1 MTRIT
6 RSQRLKPQ
14 HWMLSRKYM
23 IGKIIAIANQKG
35 GVAKTTTAINIATSM
50 AAIGK
55 KTLIIDFD
63 PQGNAT
69 TGLGVEKTND
79 GFNTISEALLGDA
92 DINDCIFAS
101 EIKGL
106 SIIPADMTLSA
117 VEIEIERTET
127 YHFILKTAI
136 SSIKEHFDICFIDCP
151 PSLGF
156 LTVNALSAAHSILIP
171 LQCEFYALEGLAH
184 LLQTHHMITQ
194 NINHDLKIEGI
205 VLTMYDKRNKLT
217 EQVEDDVR
225 SFLSTAV
232 YNTVIPRNVKLS
244 EAPSHGKPVLIYDV
258 NCSGSLA
265 YIELAKEMLAKN
277 VLAA

>member
-1 MTRIT
+1 
-6 RSQRLKPQ
+6 
-14 HWMLSRKYM
+14 
-23 IGKIIAIANQKG
+23 
-35 GVAKTTTAINIATSM
+35 
-50 AAIGK
+50 
-55 KTLIIDFD
+55 
-63 PQGNAT
+63 
-69 TGLGVEKTND
+69 
-79 GFNTISEALLGDA
+79 
-92 DINDCIFAS
+92 
-101 EIKGL
+101 
-106 SIIPADMTLSA
+106 MTLSA
-117 VEIEIERTET
+117 VEIEIERTEA

-258 NCSGSLA
+258 NCSGSIA

>member
-1 MTRIT
+1 
-6 RSQRLKPQ
+6 
-14 HWMLSRKYM
+14 M

-69 TGLGVEKTND
+69 TGLGIEKTND

-92 DINDCIFAS
+92 DINDCIVAT

-184 LLQTHHMITQ
+184 LLQTHEMITQ
-194 NINHDLKIEGI
+194 NINHDLKIEGV

-258 NCSGSLA
+258 NCSGSIA